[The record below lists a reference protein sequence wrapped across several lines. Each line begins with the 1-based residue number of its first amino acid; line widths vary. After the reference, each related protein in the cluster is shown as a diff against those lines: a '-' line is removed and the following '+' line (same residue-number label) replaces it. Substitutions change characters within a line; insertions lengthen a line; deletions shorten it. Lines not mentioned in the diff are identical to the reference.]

1 MANHKL
7 DLKGLRCPQPVLKM
21 TALVP
26 KMQPGDMLEVM
37 ADCPTFESDVRK
49 WAERLKKPILSLEKG
64 EGSVVTVQVQ
74 F

>member
-1 MANHKL
+1 MATHSL

-26 KMQPGDMLEVM
+26 KLQPGDILEAV
-37 ADCPTFESDVRK
+37 ADCPTFEADVRR
-49 WAERLKKPILSLEKG
+49 WCDRLKKPILSLTKG
-64 EGSVVTVQVQ
+64 EAKQVSIQVQ